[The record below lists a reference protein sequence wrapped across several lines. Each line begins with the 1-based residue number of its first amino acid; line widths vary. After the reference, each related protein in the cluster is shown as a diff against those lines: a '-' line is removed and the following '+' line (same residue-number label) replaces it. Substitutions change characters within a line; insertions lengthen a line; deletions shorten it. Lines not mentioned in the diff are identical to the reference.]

1 MMRMIEN
8 YWMILA
14 QVFVASFVLL
24 FALTFIFAPFFMLLN
39 NYKEKREKSE
49 QTTIVLMHNLAKQQD
64 EDYTL
69 AQFLNESKNK

>member
-39 NYKEKREKSE
+39 NYTEKREKSE

>member
-1 MMRMIEN
+1 MIEN
-8 YWMILA
+8 YWIILA

>member
-1 MMRMIEN
+1 
-8 YWMILA
+8 MILA

>member
-1 MMRMIEN
+1 MIEN

>member
-1 MMRMIEN
+1 MRMIEN